1 MKRKRKKGL
10 KYTIITVIAVFVL
23 FNILW
28 LVNLGYIY
36 FKFASKVEYIEEGE
50 IYHETDQET
59 GVTYSVN
66 FPNYPFF
73 ATNIDL
79 ITSDGDFMIYPE
91 LFGGCEII
99 YTSDKDEDVVIH
111 FDENMQLIGKDNVG
125 TIDEHREDIERLL
138 GYAYDKWGLEV
149 NEKK

>member
-1 MKRKRKKGL
+1 MKRKRKKGV
-10 KYTIITVIAVFVL
+10 KYTIIAVILVVVL
-23 FNILW
+23 FNVLW
-28 LVNLGYIY
+28 LANFGYVY
-36 FKFASKVEYIEEGE
+36 FKFASKVEYDEEGE

-73 ATNIDL
+73 TTNIDL
-79 ITSDGDFMIYPE
+79 FTSDGYFRIYPE

-99 YTSDKDEDVVIH
+99 YTSDKDEKVVIH

-125 TIDEHREDIERLL
+125 TIDENREDIERLL